1 MTTSIDTSQSPD
13 HTSGISY
20 GGYSTGMNAI
30 AMINEIMV
38 QMQDLL
44 EELRNMM
51 QEYSQSQSDL
61 GWEIQM
67 AGIKEKKAGIDDAY
81 DAAMKGAWATIGSGA
96 LSMVGSTIGA
106 IGGAS
111 SNSMTQHISKSAS
124 ALLDAGGKVTEGGL
138 KLDLAEDT
146 KNADKKRADGDLIM
160 TGAQQYGKNISEL
173 RDLIQQVRQQLQSL
187 TKDLVEVKAKMD
199 NSVNIR

>member
-1 MTTSIDTSQSPD
+1 MTTPIDTNQSPD
-13 HTSGISY
+13 HTSAISY
-20 GGYSTGMNAI
+20 GSYSSGMNAI

-67 AGIKEKKAGIDDAY
+67 AGIKEKKAGIEDAF
-81 DAAMKGAWATIGSGA
+81 DAAVKGAWATIGSGGLA
-96 LSMVGSTIGA
+96 VIGSTIGG

-111 SNSMTQHISKSAS
+111 SNSITQHISKSTS
-124 ALLDAGGKVTEGGL
+124 TLLQAGGQVTEGGL

-160 TGAQQYGKNISEL
+160 SGAQQYAKNISEL